1 MRLPCHIIS
10 RVFGS
15 TCRPPQCP
23 RAHPEARKCQVSRA
37 ESRKV
42 VSGWKSI
49 SIEKKPALSE
59 PLSIGFVEVCWVLGG
74 NFFASLWFNQTT
86 ADGSGYSVAGR
97 SLNNKLSTRNWKTK
111 HFWMYTRHGVCSI
124 EVKHAWQLE
133 HQVVFFWLFDE
144 KPQRKNVFRT

>member
-42 VSGWKSI
+42 VSGWKSTA
-49 SIEKKPALSE
+49 IEKKNCFVRT
-59 PLSIGFVEVCWVLGG
+59 SIHRICRGLLGAWG
-74 NFFASLWFNQTT
+74 QFFASLWFNQTT

-111 HFWMYTRHGVCSI
+111 HFWMYTRQGVCSI